1 MSVDILRNKDPE
13 WVWSAVQHISKQIP
27 DDDRNLIKKG
37 WDQMYMDRIREEG
50 FLSRAREA
58 RADWQESQK
67 KAKEKARVEALK
79 DYLLVHDSLEG
90 FDMDKDYTEHY
101 RQQDVFRGLEE
112 AVKTLDGI
120 PGVVPALVPGIQGYK
135 SPGSL
140 GKTWD
145 KAESLKFILIDSIF
159 LLYPVLRPLVTL
171 GVSPVSSKNF
181 SFFKKIFFEEHPP
194 GLPRGK
200 GDGGCKRDLLASPEL

>member
-1 MSVDILRNKDPE
+1 MRVPQKWDLR
-13 WVWSAVQHISKQIP
+13 V
-27 DDDRNLIKKG
+27 
-37 WDQMYMDRIREEG
+37 
-50 FLSRAREA
+50 
-58 RADWQESQK
+58 
-67 KAKEKARVEALK
+67 
-79 DYLLVHDSLEG
+79 
-90 FDMDKDYTEHY
+90 
-101 RQQDVFRGLEE
+101 
-112 AVKTLDGI
+112 LDGI